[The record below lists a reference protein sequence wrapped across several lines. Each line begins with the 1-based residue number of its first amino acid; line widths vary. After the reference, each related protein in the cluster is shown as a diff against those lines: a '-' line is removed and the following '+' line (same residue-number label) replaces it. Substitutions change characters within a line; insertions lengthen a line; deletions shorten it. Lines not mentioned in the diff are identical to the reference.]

1 MQEAS
6 YQHHADW
13 ASRDPEGFWQ
23 AQAKQLDWFTF
34 PQTMLSKDDNGI
46 ERWFADGVTTIAL
59 KPAISASSPAIM
71 CLVMG
76 VTWMKMATCL

>member
-46 ERWFADGVTTIAL
+46 ERWFADGTMNTAYMAL
-59 KPAISASSPAIM
+59 DAHVEQGRGRANRAD
-71 CLVMG
+71 LRLTG
-76 VTWMKMATCL
+76 YR